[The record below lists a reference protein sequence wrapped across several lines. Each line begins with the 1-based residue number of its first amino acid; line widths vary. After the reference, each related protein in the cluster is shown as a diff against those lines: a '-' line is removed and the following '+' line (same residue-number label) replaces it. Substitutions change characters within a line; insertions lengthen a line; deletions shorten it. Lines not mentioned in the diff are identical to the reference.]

1 MQIVTLTNDQPVTTT
16 IAIAEGTKVDHASVI
31 KLVRTY
37 KADLEEFG
45 LVRFEIRPRLEGQ
58 HGGGAVEYAELNEQ
72 QATLILTYMRNSEIV
87 RTFKKR
93 LVKEFWEM
101 RAKLAAQ
108 AQAHGPD
115 DRVQL
120 HLFIPHR
127 LRQEIRAAAIEQ
139 GTTIGAL
146 AISLLSKVNEPKAE
160 PVPVASAQGVL
171 DGVVERE
178 FTAAYHLAQMIGC
191 DANTAAL
198 RANAAVLKATGT
210 DVLATLGHTHPL
222 PVKVNTSG
230 YYNPSELMEGVSGRD
245 MNLALKFAG
254 LQTSVNH
261 RWMPTNKGLKYCQAV
276 GGGMIDYKLRW
287 KKEVLNLLPHTENFY
302 Q

>member
-1 MQIVTLTNDQPVTTT
+1 MQIVTITNDQPVTTT

-37 KADLEEFG
+37 REDLEEFG

-58 HGGGAVEYAELNEQ
+58 HGGGATEYAELNEQ

-87 RTFKKR
+87 RAFKKR

-101 RAKLAAQ
+101 RARLAAQ
-108 AQAHGPD
+108 AQAHGYD
-115 DRVQL
+115 DRVQF
-120 HLFIPHR
+120 HLFIPNR
-127 LRQEIRAAAIEQ
+127 LRQKIRAAALEQ

-146 AISLLSKVNEPKAE
+146 AIDLLSKVNEPKAE

-191 DANTAAL
+191 DADTAAQ
-198 RANAAVLKATGT
+198 RANAAVLKTTGT
-210 DVLATLGHTHPL
+210 DVLAVLGHTKPL
-222 PVKVNTSG
+222 PVKVNASG
-230 YYNPSELMEGVSGRD
+230 YYNPSDLVEGVSGRD
-245 MNLALKFAG
+245 MNLALEAAG
-254 LQTSVNH
+254 LQTNVNR
-261 RWMPTNKGLKYCQAV
+261 RWVPIKAGLKYCQVV
-276 GGGMIDYKLRW
+276 GGGLIDYRLRW
-287 KKEVLNLLPHTENFY
+287 KMEVLNLLPATSKIY

>member
-1 MQIVTLTNDQPVTTT
+1 MQIVIITNGQPVTTT
-16 IAIAEGTKVDHASVI
+16 MAIAEGTKVEHKAVI
-31 KLVRTY
+31 QLVRTY

-45 LVRFEIRPRLEGQ
+45 RVTFQMAPFETA
-58 HGGGAVEYAELNEQ
+58 GGTQTREIAELNEQ
-72 QATLILTYMRNSEIV
+72 QATLTLTYMRNSEIV

-101 RAKLAAQ
+101 RAKLAAPP
-108 AQAHGPD
+108 AEPD

-120 HLFIPHR
+120 HLFIPNR
-127 LRQEIRAAAIEQ
+127 LRQKIRAAALEQ

-146 AISLLSKVNEPKAE
+146 AIDLLSKVNEPRAKPE
-160 PVPVASAQGVL
+160 PVATQGTL

-191 DANTAAL
+191 DANTAAQ
-198 RANAAVLKATGT
+198 RANAAVLKTTGA
-210 DVLATLGHTHPL
+210 DVLAVLGHTKPV

-254 LQTSVNH
+254 LQTSVDR

-287 KKEVLNLLPHTENFY
+287 KKEVLSLLPHTENFY

>member
-1 MQIVTLTNDQPVTTT
+1 MQIVIITNDQPVTTT
-16 IAIAEGTKVDHASVI
+16 IAIAEGTKVEHKNVLE
-31 KLVRTY
+31 LVRRY
-37 KADLEEFG
+37 LEDLKEFG
-45 LVRFEIRPRLEGQ
+45 LVAFQTRPRLEGQ
-58 HGGGAVEYAELNEQ
+58 HGGGATEYAELNEQ

-87 RTFKKR
+87 RAFKKR

-101 RAKLAAQ
+101 RAKLAA
-108 AQAHGPD
+108 PPTEND

-120 HLFIPHR
+120 HLFVPNR
-127 LRQEIRAAAIEQ
+127 LRQKIRAAALEQ

-146 AISLLSKVNEPKAE
+146 AIDLLSKVNEPKAE
-160 PVPVASAQGVL
+160 PVPVPSTQGTL

-210 DVLATLGHTHPL
+210 DVLATLGHTNPV

>member
-1 MQIVTLTNDQPVTTT
+1 MQIVTIANDQPVTTT
-16 IAIAEGTKVDHASVI
+16 IAIAEGTKVEHKAVI
-31 KLVRTY
+31 QLVRTY

-45 LVRFEIRPRLEGQ
+45 RVTFQMAPFETA
-58 HGGGAVEYAELNEQ
+58 GGTQTREIAELNEQ

-108 AQAHGPD
+108 AQAQGPD

-210 DVLATLGHTHPL
+210 DVLATLGHTNPV

>member
-1 MQIVTLTNDQPVTTT
+1 MQIVTIANDQPVTTT
-16 IAIAEGTKVDHASVI
+16 IVIAECTRVEHASVI
-31 KLVRTY
+31 SLVRKY
-37 KADLEEFG
+37 QADLEEFG
-45 LVRFEIRPRLEGQ
+45 QVDFKSTRQER
-58 HGGGAVEYAELNEQ
+58 GGHPVEYAELNEQ

-87 RTFKKR
+87 RAFKKR

-101 RAKLAAQ
+101 RAKLAAPP
-108 AQAHGPD
+108 AEPD
-115 DRVQL
+115 DLVQL
-120 HLFIPHR
+120 NVTIPKS
-127 LRQEIRAAAIEQ
+127 LRKAIKHTAALQDTTTTALLLQAIHSLLEPKPEPVAAQ
-139 GTTIGAL
+139 GT
-146 AISLLSKVNEPKAE
+146 
-160 PVPVASAQGVL
+160 L

-191 DANTAAL
+191 DADTAAQ
-198 RANAAVLKATGT
+198 RANAAVLKTTGT
-210 DVLATLGHTHPL
+210 DVLAVLGHTKPG
-222 PVKVNTSG
+222 PAKVNTSG

-287 KKEVLNLLPHTENFY
+287 KKEVLSLLPHTENFY

>member
-1 MQIVTLTNDQPVTTT
+1 MQIVTIANDQPVTTT
-16 IAIAEGTKVDHASVI
+16 IVIAECTRVEHASVI
-31 KLVRTY
+31 SLVRKY
-37 KADLEEFG
+37 QADLEEFG
-45 LVRFEIRPRLEGQ
+45 QVDFKSTRQER
-58 HGGGAVEYAELNEQ
+58 GGHPVEYAELNEQ

-87 RTFKKR
+87 RAFKKR

-127 LRQEIRAAAIEQ
+127 LRQEIRAAALEQ

-146 AISLLSKVNEPKAE
+146 AISLLGKVNEPRAE
-160 PVPVASAQGVL
+160 PVPVAAQPVL

-178 FTAAYHLAQMIGC
+178 FTAAYHLAQVIGC
-191 DANTAAL
+191 DADTAAI
-198 RANAAVLKATGT
+198 RANTAVLKATGT
-210 DVLATLGHTHPL
+210 DVLAALGHTTPL

-230 YYNPSELMEGVSGRD
+230 YYNPSDLMEGVSGRD

-254 LQTSVNH
+254 LQTSVNR
-261 RWMPTNKGLKYCQAV
+261 RWMPTNKGLKYCQVV

-287 KKEVLNLLPHTENFY
+287 KKEVLSLLPQTENFY